1 MINYP
6 FDAVKYMCERPEH
19 GPTGMF
25 PINVS
30 DASSNATAAILLQQQ
45 HQQQQQSLQPHQHE
59 QPPQSICNLKVKK
72 FELSLK
78 MFNLI

>member
-30 DASSNATAAILLQQQ
+30 DASSNATATILLQQQ
-45 HQQQQQSLQPHQHE
+45 QQQQAHQSHQHDQPQQSL
-59 QPPQSICNLKVKK
+59 CNLKVRI
-72 FELSLK
+72 F
-78 MFNLI
+78 FRT